1 MRKFGIKRS
10 FNCEDLSSIVGL
22 DLHGRVGED
31 SVAASPPPR
40 RTKRLRALSTDSSCS
55 AVCYCCDE
63 EARAAKFM
71 PSAPSNDALTTPKAP
86 ASSAA
91 RLISP
96 ATSYA
101 AVAPTTPELAPMSSD
116 DLGSLPR
123 FPPLTR
129 PRSESGDGPATAAL
143 ESFMLKQRSSP
154 APSLDQDFSP
164 SFEDPAGDQGVD
176 SSWPKFDLGDSPSP
190 RHVDHFPWARRVSV
204 ASSSRKSSAVSV
216 QESSSGHAQKI
227 PSPPHTARF
236 SFRPMATICKLSKP
250 LSDRHTPT
258 VNQITEA
265 LSRIET

>member
-22 DLHGRVGED
+22 DLHGRVED
-31 SVAASPPPR
+31 ESAAASLPPR

-55 AVCYCCDE
+55 AVCYCCNE
-63 EARAAKFM
+63 EASAAKFM
-71 PSAPSNDALTTPKAP
+71 PSAPSNDALTPKAP

-96 ATSYA
+96 ATSHA
-101 AVAPTTPELAPMSSD
+101 AVGPATPELAPMSSD
-116 DLGSLPR
+116 DLSSLPR

-154 APSLDQDFSP
+154 VPSLDQDFSP
-164 SFEDPAGDQGVD
+164 SFEDPAGEQGVD

-190 RHVDHFPWARRVSV
+190 RHVDHFPWGRRVSV
-204 ASSSRKSSAVSV
+204 ASSSRKSSAVSF
-216 QESSSGHAQKI
+216 QESSGLTQKI